1 MMEMVVWMKMI
12 CWGMVLRVP
21 KTSQNNQNLPYNVTI
36 IFLNY
41 HLDLKSYFFQVLVAS
56 VRYNLIDKYLKIIKC
71 LHIKNVMF

>member
-12 CWGMVLRVP
+12 CWGNDIKGSEDKSKQP
-21 KTSQNNQNLPYNVTI
+21 KPTYNVTI